1 MPNRSPKVIRI
12 REQEYERIS
21 AQRIRTRTIE
31 HERINAQ
38 HRYTAIY
45 TLILTSFTC
54 LGIEAFSSI
63 FEFHIRNPLQAS
75 DYMKNAT
82 KAFIEVHR
90 HGDKKSRSFCAFEAC
105 QVVSGCHLVG
115 VKRPNTWQE
124 RHGHSHTKG
133 TARICESRRESCVA
147 GQAK

>member
-54 LGIEAFSSI
+54 LGIEAFSSN
-63 FEFHIRNPLQAS
+63 FEFHIRNHLQAS
-75 DYMKNAT
+75 GLHEKCN
-82 KAFIEVHR
+82 
-90 HGDKKSRSFCAFEAC
+90 KSIYR
-105 QVVSGCHLVG
+105 
-115 VKRPNTWQE
+115 
-124 RHGHSHTKG
+124 G
-133 TARICESRRESCVA
+133 T
-147 GQAK
+147 